1 MPTEVLRSDTFEQW
15 RVKTNTIGSDLG
27 TKADLSANI
36 TANGSLV
43 TAINELQ
50 SDIGVIGSLSAN
62 ITANTNLVGAVNEL
76 QSDIGVVGDLTTT
89 SKVLVN
95 AVNELKDS
103 AITFN
108 GVKTFGDDINL
119 ATSKVLKV
127 NNTTVLSATALGSG
141 VVGSSLTSVG
151 TIGTGIWQ
159 GTIISPTYG
168 GTGVNN
174 GSRTLTV
181 ATGNISLT
189 AAAGGSA
196 VTLPATGTLA
206 TIAGTETLTGKTI
219 ELGSNTV
226 SGTLAQFNDALTD
239 ANFATLAGIET
250 LTGKTIALG
259 LNTVSGTLAQFND
272 ALTDANITF
281 ATVESEQT
289 LTTKTINLASNTIR
303 GTLAQFNDAL
313 TDADFATLAGTQTLT
328 GKTIALGSNT
338 VSGTL
343 AQFNTALTDADFATL
358 AGTETLTNKTFV
370 DASTEFVDDA
380 ANTKKFKFQVSTV
393 TANQTRVLSIPDN
406 DGTIITSGDTGTV
419 TNTMLA
425 GSIAEG
431 KLAGAIPNT
440 KLVHS
445 KVTIGTTDISLGSS
459 STTLAGL
466 TSVTSTNFVG
476 NLTGTVTGGITGNAA
491 TATKLA
497 TAVNINGTAFDG
509 SANITVTAAAGTLT
523 GATLAAGVTASSL
536 TSVGTLSGLT
546 VSGTSTLG
554 VTTIAGPD
562 VETDVLKV
570 RNTSTDKFTVD
581 TLGNVFIS
589 GNLQVSG
596 TTTIAA
602 SNLSLDWAD
611 IVNKPDPKV
620 TVNMTGPV
628 TGSGNATLE
637 DLADGTIAIATS
649 LANDSIALGT
659 KTTGDYVAGVTG
671 DTDIVV
677 TNGTGEGVTAALSAG
692 TTLARR
698 ADTTYVGTTA
708 IPLNRAS
715 ANQALGGILSIAL
728 PGSSSG
734 TITLTPV
741 AVAGSTAITIP
752 ATTGTLVTTGDTGT
766 VTNAM
771 LAGSI
776 ANAKL
781 ANNTISGV
789 ALGSNL
795 AALTLGDGLDGTSSG
810 SPTTSY
816 NGSAAVTASVSSSVA
831 RRADTV
837 YIGTTAVAL
846 NRTSASQALTG
857 ITSVTLPGSTS
868 GTVQII
874 PEAVAGTNTVL
885 TIPARTGTII
895 TSADTGTVT
904 NTMLAGSIANAKLTN
919 SGVTVSAGTGL
930 SGGGSVSLGGSVTLS
945 HATVTSAA
953 TSVDNSGGTVIQDLT
968 FDTFGHVT
976 GTASVNLDSRY
987 LQAEADTLA
996 TVTGR
1001 GATTTATI
1009 TAGGFTTTGAVST
1022 GTITTTGNA
1031 TVGGSLS
1038 VTGDLTVSGSVTTI
1052 NTEEIKLA
1060 DNVIVLN
1067 SNYAGATPTENAGIS
1082 VNRGTAGAKSFEW
1095 NETSDKWTLGGE
1107 TLIAGTFEGALS
1119 GNAATA
1125 SSAARLTTARNING
1139 VPFDGTENI
1148 TIPITLSNALSAGSG
1163 LRFTNEGETYNG
1175 SDARTLLVDT
1185 NVVATVIGSQSLT
1198 GKTYNGL
1205 SLTAATT
1212 GFTVA
1217 GGTTSKTLTV
1227 KNTLTL
1233 EGTDS
1238 STLNIGAGGTLG
1250 SAAFTGSGSY
1260 ATAAQGTKIDG
1271 ASNINGLVKA
1281 NGAGTFSAAVA
1292 GTDYA
1297 TATQGARADGAATV
1311 NGVIKSD
1318 GAGVFSA
1325 AVPGTDF
1332 ASATQG
1338 AKADAL
1344 GNVNG
1349 LIKSNG
1355 ASTFEAAVAGADYV
1369 VPSGSITGNAATATK
1384 LAAARNI
1391 NGTPFDGSANITVTA
1406 NTTNALA
1413 VGTGLSLSA
1422 GTSFNGSAA
1431 LTITNSGVTSITG
1444 TTNQVVASAAS
1455 GAVTLS
1461 LPQSINTAAT
1471 VQFGV
1476 IGVNVANA
1484 GTTYKL
1490 DVSGDTRLNGDAY
1503 ITPDNAFYIST
1514 GATGGLWFSGD
1525 TGATNAGSML
1535 VTPSNLSIS
1544 PTGSRGIVLNAGNAA
1559 PAVSIAHTSGNLT
1572 AGANVRVT
1580 TALNVGSGTALDT
1593 FGADGEIRAKDNIT
1607 AYYSSDERLKTNITK
1622 IDGALEKISQI
1633 DGVIYDWNETY
1644 LKDHGNVDGYFVR
1657 ERNSGV
1663 IAQQVEKVFPNVVAD
1678 RADGYKAV
1686 RYELLVPLLIEAIKE
1701 LKEQIA
1707 ELKK

>member
-50 SDIGVIGSLSAN
+50 SDIGVIGTLSGS
-62 ITANTNLVGAVNEL
+62 ITATNLVGAVNEI
-76 QSDIGVVGDLTTT
+76 QSEIGVVSSLATT
-89 SKVLVN
+89 SKVLVG
-95 AVNELKDS
+95 AVNEVKDS

-108 GVKTFGDDINL
+108 GVKTFADNINL
-119 ATSKVLKV
+119 AATKVLQV
-127 NNTTVLSATALGSG
+127 NGTTVLSATALGSG

-151 TIGTGIWQ
+151 TIGTGTWQ

-174 GSRTLTV
+174 ASRTLTI

-189 AAAGGSA
+189 AAAGGST

-206 TIAGTETLTGKTI
+206 TSDGAETLINKTI
-219 ELGSNTV
+219 SLGSNTV
-226 SGTLAQFNDALTD
+226 TGTLAQFNT
-239 ANFATLAGIET
+239 
-250 LTGKTIALG
+250 
-259 LNTVSGTLAQFND
+259 
-272 ALTDANITF
+272 
-281 ATVESEQT
+281 
-289 LTTKTINLASNTIR
+289 
-303 GTLAQFNDAL
+303 AL
-313 TDADFATLAGTQTLT
+313 TDADFASVATAQTLT
-328 GKTIALGSNT
+328 SKTIDLASNTLTGTLAQFNAALSNDDFAVLATAQTLTNKTIALGSNT
-338 VSGTL
+338 ISGTL
-343 AQFNTALTDADFATL
+343 AQFNTALTDADFASVDSAQTLTNKTISLGSNTVTGTL
-358 AGTETLTNKTFV
+358 AQFNTALSDDDFAGLATAQTLTNKTFV

-380 ANTKKFKFQVSTV
+380 ANTKKFKFEVSTV
-393 TANQTRVLSIPDN
+393 TAGQTRVLSIPDN
-406 DGTIITSGDTGTV
+406 DGIIVTRGDTGTV
-419 TNTMLA
+419 TNAMLA
-425 GSIAEG
+425 GSITEA
-431 KLAGAIPNT
+431 KLAGSISNS
-440 KLVHS
+440 KLVNS
-445 KVTIGTTDISLGSS
+445 SVTIGSTAVSLGGTA
-459 STTLAGL
+459 TTLTGL
-466 TSVTSTNFVG
+466 TSVTATNFVG
-476 NLTGTVTGGITGNAA
+476 NLTGTVSGGISGNAA
-491 TATKLA
+491 TATALQ
-497 TAVNINGTAFDG
+497 TARNINGVAFDG
-509 SANITVTAAAGTLT
+509 TQNIVVTAAAGTLT
-523 GATLAAGVTASSL
+523 GATLASGVTASSL
-536 TSVGTLSGLT
+536 TSLGTLSGLT
-546 VSGTSTLG
+546 VSGTSALG
-554 VTTIAGPD
+554 TTTISGPNA
-562 VETDVLKV
+562 ETDVLKV
-570 RNTSTDKFTVD
+570 RNTTTDKFTVD
-581 TLGNVFIS
+581 TLGNVYIS
-589 GNLQVSG
+589 GDLQVLG

-602 SNLSLDWAD
+602 TNLSLDWAD
-611 IVNKPDPKV
+611 ILNKPDPVV
-620 TVNMTGPV
+620 TVNLSGAI
-628 TGSGNATLE
+628 TGSGNTTLT
-637 DLADGTIAIATS
+637 DVGNGTIAITTS
-649 LANDSIALGT
+649 LADNSIALGT

-671 DTDIVV
+671 NSDIVV
-677 TNGTGEGVTAALSAG
+677 ATGTGEGVTAALSAG
-692 TTLARR
+692 STLARR

-708 IPLNRAS
+708 IALNRAS
-715 ANQALGGILSIAL
+715 ANQSLGGILSIGL
-728 PGSSSG
+728 PGATSG
-734 TITLTPV
+734 TITLTP
-741 AVAGSTAITIP
+741 AANAGTTAITIP
-752 ATTGTLVTTGDTGT
+752 ATAGTLVTTGDTGT

-781 ANNTISGV
+781 ANSTISGI

-795 AALTLGDGLDGTSSG
+795 AALALGDGLDTA
-810 SPTTSY
+810 SY
-816 NGSAAVTASVSSSVA
+816 NGSTAVTASVSSSVA
-831 RRADTV
+831 RRADTTYV
-837 YIGTTAVAL
+837 GTTPVAL
-846 NRTSASQALTG
+846 NRTSANLALTG
-857 ITSVTLPGSTS
+857 IASVTLPGSTS

-874 PEAVAGTNTVL
+874 PEAAVGTGTVL

-904 NTMLAGSIANAKLTN
+904 NAMLAGSIANAKLTN
-919 SGVTVSAGTGL
+919 SAVTVSAGTGL
-930 SGGGSVSLGGSVTLS
+930 SGGGSVSLGGTVTLS
-945 HATVTSAA
+945 HASVSAA
-953 TSVDNSGGTVIQDLT
+953 TSVDNSAGTVIQDLT
-968 FDTFGHVT
+968 FDSFGHVT

-1022 GTITTTGNA
+1022 GTIVTTSNA
-1031 TVGGSLS
+1031 TIGGSLS

-1052 NTEEIKLA
+1052 NTEQINLA

-1067 SNYAGATPTENAGIS
+1067 SNFAGANPTENAGLS
-1082 VNRGTAGAKSFEW
+1082 VNRGTAGSKLFEW
-1095 NETSDKWTLGGE
+1095 NETVDKWSFGAE

-1119 GNAATA
+1119 GNATTA
-1125 SSAARLTTARNING
+1125 SSAARLTTARLING
-1139 VPFDGTENI
+1139 ISFDGTADI
-1148 TIPITLSNALSAGSG
+1148 TIPTTSSSALSAGSG
-1163 LRFTNEGETYNG
+1163 LRFANEGETYNG
-1175 SDARTLLVDT
+1175 SAARTLSVDT
-1185 NVVATVIGSQSLT
+1185 NVVATITGSQALT

-1205 SLTAATT
+1205 TLATAAV

-1217 GGTTSKTLTV
+1217 GGTSSKTLTV
-1227 KNTLTL
+1227 SNTLTL
-1233 EGTDS
+1233 AGTDS
-1238 STLNIGAGGTLG
+1238 STLNIGTGGTLG
-1250 SAAFTGSGSY
+1250 SAAFTASTAY
-1260 ATAAQGTKIDG
+1260 ATSAQGTKIDG
-1271 ASNINGLVKA
+1271 ASNINGLIKA

-1297 TATQGARADGAATV
+1297 SAAQGTKADNVAAV
-1311 NGVIKSD
+1311 NGVVKSN
-1318 GAGVFSA
+1318 GSGTFSA
-1325 AVPGTDF
+1325 AVAGTDF
-1332 ASATQG
+1332 ASAAQG
-1338 AKADAL
+1338 AKADAA

-1355 ASTFEAAVAGADYV
+1355 ASTFAAAVAGTDYV
-1369 VPSGSITGNAATATK
+1369 VPSGSITGNAATATT
-1384 LAAARNI
+1384 LQTARTI
-1391 NGTPFDGSANITVTA
+1391 NGVSFNGGANIVVTA

-1461 LPQSINTAAT
+1461 LPQSINTAAA
-1471 VQFGV
+1471 VQFGA

-1484 GTTYKL
+1484 GGTYKL
-1490 DVSGDTRLNGDAY
+1490 DVSGDTRLNG
-1503 ITPDNAFYIST
+1503 ITYVAPDKPFYVS
-1514 GATGGLWFSGD
+1514 GGLQGGLWFSGD
-1525 TGATNAGSML
+1525 TGATSTATVLTTVS
-1535 VTPSNLSIS
+1535 SLSIS
-1544 PTGSRGIVLNAGNAA
+1544 PTGSRGIVLNAGNSA
-1559 PAVSIAHTSGNLT
+1559 PAVSVAHTSGNLT

-1607 AYYSSDERLKTNITK
+1607 AYYSSDERLKTNIEK

-1644 LKDHGNVDGYFVR
+1644 LKDHGGVDGYFVR

-1701 LKEQIA
+1701 LKQEIA

>member
-1 MPTEVLRSDTFEQW
+1 
-15 RVKTNTIGSDLG
+15 
-27 TKADLSANI
+27 
-36 TANGSLV
+36 
-43 TAINELQ
+43 
-50 SDIGVIGSLSAN
+50 
-62 ITANTNLVGAVNEL
+62 
-76 QSDIGVVGDLTTT
+76 
-89 SKVLVN
+89 
-95 AVNELKDS
+95 
-103 AITFN
+103 
-108 GVKTFGDDINL
+108 
-119 ATSKVLKV
+119 
-127 NNTTVLSATALGSG
+127 
-141 VVGSSLTSVG
+141 
-151 TIGTGIWQ
+151 
-159 GTIISPTYG
+159 
-168 GTGVNN
+168 
-174 GSRTLTV
+174 
-181 ATGNISLT
+181 
-189 AAAGGSA
+189 
-196 VTLPATGTLA
+196 LA

-219 ELGSNTV
+219 ALGSNTV

-239 ANFATLAGIET
+239 ANFATLAGTET

-259 LNTVSGTLAQFND
+259 SNTVSGTLAQFND

-289 LTTKTINLASNTIR
+289 LTTKTINLESNTIR

-313 TDADFATLAGTQTLT
+313 TDANFATLAGTETLT

-343 AQFNTALTDADFATL
+343 AQFNDALTDANFATL
-358 AGTETLTNKTFV
+358 AGTETLTNKTLV

-380 ANTKKFKFQVSTV
+380 VNTKKFKFEVSTV

-406 DGTIITSGDTGTV
+406 DGIIVTRGDTGTV

-440 KLVHS
+440 KLVNS
-445 KVTIGTTDISLGSS
+445 KVTVGTTEISLGGS

-602 SNLSLDWAD
+602 SNLSLNWAD

-708 IPLNRAS
+708 IALNRAS

-816 NGSAAVTASVSSSVA
+816 NGSAAVTASVSSAVA
-831 RRADTV
+831 RRADTM

-857 ITSVTLPGSTS
+857 ITSVSLPGSSS

-874 PEAVAGTNTVL
+874 PAAVVGTNVL

-895 TSADTGTVT
+895 TSADTDTVT
-904 NTMLAGSIANAKLTN
+904 NTMLAGSIANEKLTN

-1001 GATTTATI
+1001 GATTTTTI
-1009 TAGGFTTTGAVST
+1009 TAGGFTTAGAVSA
-1022 GTITTTGNA
+1022 GTVTTTGNA

-1067 SNYAGATPTENAGIS
+1067 SNYAGANPTENAGIS
-1082 VNRGTAGAKSFEW
+1082 INRGTADAKSFEW

-1107 TLIAGTFEGALS
+1107 TLIAGTFEGSLS

-1175 SDARTLLVDT
+1175 SAARTLLVDT

-1271 ASNINGLVKA
+1271 ASNINGLIKA

-1297 TATQGARADGAATV
+1297 SGAQGTKADNVAAV

-1318 GAGVFSA
+1318 GSGTFSA
-1325 AVPGTDF
+1325 AVAGTDY

-1344 GNVNG
+1344 GNVTG

-1355 ASTFEAAVAGADYV
+1355 ASTFAAAVAGTDYV
-1369 VPSGSITGNAATATK
+1369 APNGSITGNAGTATALQT
-1384 LAAARNI
+1384 ARTI
-1391 NGTPFDGSANITVTA
+1391 NGISFNGGADIVVTA
-1406 NTTNALA
+1406 NTTHALA
-1413 VGTGLSLSA
+1413 VGAGLSLSA

-1471 VQFGV
+1471 VQFVV

-1514 GATGGLWFSGD
+1514 GASGGLWFSGD

-1535 VTPSNLSIS
+1535 VTASNLSIS

-1559 PAVSIAHTSGNLT
+1559 PAVSVAHTSGNLT

-1701 LKEQIA
+1701 LKQEIA

>member
-50 SDIGVIGSLSAN
+50 SDIGVIGTLSGS
-62 ITANTNLVGAVNEL
+62 ITATNLVGAVNEI
-76 QSDIGVVGDLTTT
+76 QSEIGVVSSLATT
-89 SKVLVN
+89 SKVLVG
-95 AVNELKDS
+95 AVNEVKDS

-108 GVKTFGDDINL
+108 GVKTFADNINL
-119 ATSKVLKV
+119 ASTKVLQV
-127 NNTTVLSATALGSG
+127 NGTTVLSATALGSG

-151 TIGTGIWQ
+151 TIGTGTWQ

-174 GSRTLTV
+174 ASRTLTI

-189 AAAGGSA
+189 AAAGGST

-206 TIAGTETLTGKTI
+206 TSDGAETLINKTI
-219 ELGSNTV
+219 S
-226 SGTLAQFNDALTD
+226 
-239 ANFATLAGIET
+239 
-250 LTGKTIALG
+250 
-259 LNTVSGTLAQFND
+259 
-272 ALTDANITF
+272 
-281 ATVESEQT
+281 
-289 LTTKTINLASNTIR
+289 
-303 GTLAQFNDAL
+303 
-313 TDADFATLAGTQTLT
+313 
-328 GKTIALGSNT
+328 LGSNT

-343 AQFNTALTDADFATL
+343 AQFNTALTDADFASVATAQTLTSKTIDLASNTLTGTL
-358 AGTETLTNKTFV
+358 AQFNAALSNDDFAVLATAQTLTNKTIALGSNTISGTLAQFNTALTDADFASVDSAQTLTSKTISLGSNTITGTLAQFNTALSDDDFAGLATAQTLTNKTFV
-370 DASTEFVDDA
+370 DASTEFVDDV
-380 ANTKKFKFQVSTV
+380 ANTKKFKFEVSTV
-393 TANQTRVLSIPDN
+393 TAGQTRVLSIPDN
-406 DGTIITSGDTGTV
+406 DGIIVTRGDTGTV

-425 GSIAEG
+425 GSITEA
-431 KLAGAIPNT
+431 KLAGSISNS
-440 KLVHS
+440 KLVNS
-445 KVTIGTTDISLGSS
+445 SVTIGSTAVSLGSTA
-459 STTLAGL
+459 TTLTGL
-466 TSVTSTNFVG
+466 TSVTATNFVG
-476 NLTGTVTGGITGNAA
+476 NLTGTVSGGISGNAA
-491 TATKLA
+491 TATALQ
-497 TAVNINGTAFDG
+497 TARNINGVAFDG
-509 SANITVTAAAGTLT
+509 TQNIVVTAAAGTLT
-523 GATLAAGVTASSL
+523 GATLASGVTASSL
-536 TSVGTLSGLT
+536 TSLGTLSGLT
-546 VSGTSTLG
+546 VSGTSALG
-554 VTTIAGPD
+554 TTTISGPNA
-562 VETDVLKV
+562 ETDVLKV
-570 RNTSTDKFTVD
+570 RNTTTDKFTVD
-581 TLGNVFIS
+581 TLGNVYIS
-589 GNLQVSG
+589 GDLQVLG

-602 SNLSLDWAD
+602 TNLSLDWAD
-611 IVNKPDPKV
+611 ILNKPDPVV
-620 TVNMTGPV
+620 TVNLSGAI
-628 TGSGNATLE
+628 TGSGNTTLT
-637 DLADGTIAIATS
+637 DVGNGTIAITTS
-649 LANDSIALGT
+649 LADNSIALGT

-671 DTDIVV
+671 NSDIVV
-677 TNGTGEGVTAALSAG
+677 ATGTGEGVTAALSAG
-692 TTLARR
+692 STLARR

-708 IPLNRAS
+708 IALNRAS
-715 ANQALGGILSIAL
+715 ANQSLGGILSIGL
-728 PGSSSG
+728 PGATSG
-734 TITLTPV
+734 TITLTPA
-741 AVAGSTAITIP
+741 AVAGTTAITIP
-752 ATTGTLVTTGDTGT
+752 ATAGTLVTTGDTGT

-781 ANNTISGV
+781 ANSTISGI

-795 AALTLGDGLDGTSSG
+795 AALALGDGLDTA
-810 SPTTSY
+810 SY
-816 NGSAAVTASVSSSVA
+816 NGSTAVTASVSSAVA
-831 RRADTV
+831 RRADTTYV
-837 YIGTTAVAL
+837 GTTPVAL
-846 NRTSASQALTG
+846 NRTSANLALTG
-857 ITSVTLPGSTS
+857 IASVTLPGSTS

-874 PEAVAGTNTVL
+874 PEAAVGTGTVL

-904 NTMLAGSIANAKLTN
+904 NAMLAGSIANAKLTN
-919 SGVTVSAGTGL
+919 SAVTVSAGTGL
-930 SGGGSVSLGGSVTLS
+930 SGGGSVSLGGTVTLS
-945 HATVTSAA
+945 HASVSAA
-953 TSVDNSGGTVIQDLT
+953 TSVDNSAGTVIQDLT
-968 FDTFGHVT
+968 FDSFGHVT

-1009 TAGGFTTTGAVST
+1009 TAGGFTTTGAVNT
-1022 GTITTTGNA
+1022 GTIVTTSNA
-1031 TVGGSLS
+1031 TIGGSLS

-1052 NTEEIKLA
+1052 NTEQINLA

-1067 SNYAGATPTENAGIS
+1067 SNFAGANPTENAGLS
-1082 VNRGTAGAKSFEW
+1082 VNRGTAGSKLFEW
-1095 NETSDKWTLGGE
+1095 NETVDKWSFGAE

-1119 GNAATA
+1119 GNATTA
-1125 SSAARLTTARNING
+1125 SSAARLTTARLING
-1139 VPFDGTENI
+1139 ISFDGTADI
-1148 TIPITLSNALSAGSG
+1148 TIPTTSSSALSAGSG
-1163 LRFTNEGETYNG
+1163 LRFANEGETYNG
-1175 SDARTLLVDT
+1175 SAARTLSVDT
-1185 NVVATVIGSQSLT
+1185 NVVATITGSQSLT

-1205 SLTAATT
+1205 TLTAAAT

-1217 GGTTSKTLTV
+1217 GGTSSKTLTV
-1227 KNTLTL
+1227 SNTLTL
-1233 EGTDS
+1233 AGTDA

-1250 SAAFTGSGSY
+1250 SAAFTASTAY
-1260 ATAAQGTKIDG
+1260 ATSAQGTKIDG
-1271 ASNINGLVKA
+1271 ASNLNGLIKA

-1297 TATQGARADGAATV
+1297 SAAQGTKADNVAAV
-1311 NGVIKSD
+1311 NGVIKSN

-1325 AVPGTDF
+1325 AVAGTDY
-1332 ASATQG
+1332 ASAAQG
-1338 AKADAL
+1338 AKADAA

-1355 ASTFEAAVAGADYV
+1355 ASTFAAAVAGTDYV
-1369 VPSGSITGNAATATK
+1369 VPSGSITGNAATATT
-1384 LAAARNI
+1384 LQTARTI
-1391 NGTPFDGSANITVTA
+1391 NGVSFNGGANIVVTA

-1461 LPQSINTAAT
+1461 LPQSINTAAA
-1471 VQFGV
+1471 VQFGA

-1484 GTTYKL
+1484 GATYKL

-1514 GATGGLWFSGD
+1514 GVTGGLWFSGD
-1525 TGATNAGSML
+1525 TGTTNVGSML
-1535 VTPSNLSIS
+1535 VTTSNLSIS

-1559 PAVSIAHTSGNLT
+1559 PAVSVAHTSGNLT

-1644 LKDHGNVDGYFVR
+1644 LKDHGGVDGYFVR

-1701 LKEQIA
+1701 LKQEIA